1 MEKSVSK
8 PLRVVLAEDHTLVR
22 AGLRTLLQQLDQVI
36 VVGEAADGREAVTL
50 AKSHAPDVILMD
62 ITMPGLN
69 GIDATRQVK
78 KELPEVRV
86 VILSMHSSEEHVM
99 QALRAGA
106 SGYLLKESAPLE
118 LELALRSVGRGE
130 TYLSPPISRKVI
142 ESYMQ
147 RVSDTTQDALAI
159 LSARQREILQLIA
172 EGGSSKEIA
181 RRLGLSVK
189 TVETHRA
196 QLMERLQIRDIAG
209 LVRFAIRTGLI
220 SAEK

>member
-1 MEKSVSK
+1 MKR
-8 PLRVVLAEDHTLVR
+8 PLRIVLAEDHTLVR
-22 AGLRTLLQQLDQVI
+22 AGLRTLLHQLDRVT
-36 VVGEAADGREAVTL
+36 VVGEAADGREAVEL
-50 AKSHAPDVILMD
+50 AKAHKPDMILMD
-62 ITMPGLN
+62 ISMPGLN

-78 KELPEVRV
+78 KELPGVRV

-118 LELALRSVGRGE
+118 LELALQAVGSGE
-130 TYLSPPISRKVI
+130 TYLSPPISRQVI
-142 ESYMQ
+142 EGYMQ
-147 RVSDTTQDALAI
+147 RVADTTQDALAN
-159 LSARQREILQLIA
+159 LSVRQREILQLVA
-172 EGGSSKEIA
+172 EGNSSKEIA
-181 RRLGLSVK
+181 RRLELSVK

-196 QLMERLQIRDIAG
+196 QLMDRLQIRDVAG

>member
-1 MEKSVSK
+1 MNK
-8 PLRVVLAEDHTLVR
+8 PLRIVLAEDHTLVR
-22 AGLRTLLQQLDQVI
+22 AGLRTLLQQLDQVA
-36 VVGEAADGREAVTL
+36 VVGEAADGREAVML
-50 AKSHAPDVILMD
+50 AKALRPDMILMD

-78 KELPEVRV
+78 KDLPEVRV

-118 LELALRSVGRGE
+118 LELALRAVGRGE
-130 TYLSPPISRKVI
+130 TYLSPPISRQVI
-142 ESYMQ
+142 DGYMQ
-147 RVSDTTQDALAI
+147 RVSDTTQDALAS

-172 EGGSSKEIA
+172 EGSSSKVIA

-189 TVETHRA
+189 TVESHRA

-209 LVRFAIRTGLI
+209 LVRYAIRTGLI

>member
-1 MEKSVSK
+1 MKR
-8 PLRVVLAEDHTLVR
+8 PLRIVLAEDHTLVR
-22 AGLRTLLQQLDQVI
+22 AGLRTLLHQLDRVT
-36 VVGEAADGREAVTL
+36 VVGEAADGREAVEL
-50 AKSHAPDVILMD
+50 AKAHKPDMILMD
-62 ITMPGLN
+62 ISMPGLN

-78 KELPEVRV
+78 KELPGVRV

-118 LELALRSVGRGE
+118 LELALQAVGSGE
-130 TYLSPPISRKVI
+130 TYLSPPISRQVI
-142 ESYMQ
+142 EGYMQ
-147 RVSDTTQDALAI
+147 RVADTTQDALAT
-159 LSARQREILQLIA
+159 LSARQREILQLVA
-172 EGGSSKEIA
+172 EGNSSKEIA
-181 RRLGLSVK
+181 RRLDLSVK

-196 QLMERLQIRDIAG
+196 QLMDRLQIRDVAG